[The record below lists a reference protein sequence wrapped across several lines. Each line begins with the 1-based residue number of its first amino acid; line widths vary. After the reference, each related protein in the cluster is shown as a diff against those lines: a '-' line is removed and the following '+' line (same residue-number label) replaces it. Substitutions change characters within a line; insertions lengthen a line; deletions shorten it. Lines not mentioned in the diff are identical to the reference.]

1 MLAGIQL
8 FETLKTV
15 AHQAPPSMGFSRQ
28 EYWSGLPL
36 PSPGDLPDPG
46 IEPWSPTL
54 QADALTSEP
63 SGKPKLIRLP
73 ESIGL
78 CLGQLCNFSA
88 VRSSNVFGH
97 GRPSLLLGLRTPLWF
112 QSFRHQQGGERC
124 LAWAAAPLWAL
135 GGPEGP
141 VTDGTRLC
149 GPLINLP
156 FPFKLTHVSFHS
168 LVLNDS

>member
-1 MLAGIQL
+1 
-8 FETLKTV
+8 
-15 AHQAPPSMGFSRQ
+15 MGFSRQ

-46 IEPWSPTL
+46 IKPWSPTL

-63 SGKPKLIRLP
+63 PGKPKLIRLP
-73 ESIGL
+73 ESVGL
-78 CLGQLCNFSA
+78 CLGQICNFSA
-88 VRSSNVFGH
+88 VRSSNVLRAQASFS
-97 GRPSLLLGLRTPLWF
+97 SLGTPNSPLVPALQASAGWK
-112 QSFRHQQGGERC
+112 QC
-124 LAWAAAPLWAL
+124 PAWAAAPLWAL

-141 VTDGTRLC
+141 VTDSTRLC